1 MESFIDVV
9 YEKYNKHVYLKPAF
23 PLVYMLL
30 YMFYYYTMISPV
42 YSLRDR
48 IAEVINPFSAVPYIT
63 GAFMLFITLMY
74 SGICLK
80 AVYFVMYVF
89 AVGFSAVTT
98 FKLCGTIS
106 VIDYIPFVVLA
117 GINIALYV
125 VLERY
130 RRKE

>member
-42 YSLRDR
+42 YSLSDR

-63 GAFMLFITLMY
+63 GAFYAFYNIYVQWYMFKGCIFCY
-74 SGICLK
+74 VCFCSGIFGCD
-80 AVYFVMYVF
+80 YF
-89 AVGFSAVTT
+89 
-98 FKLCGTIS
+98 
-106 VIDYIPFVVLA
+106 
-117 GINIALYV
+117 
-125 VLERY
+125 
-130 RRKE
+130 